1 MSIRL
6 VGPVL
11 LKPPF
16 IPSMS
21 PSFFFP
27 ARKQGDTCWVACIL
41 VFKPSAYADLSIG
54 KSMRDPKIWY

>member
-1 MSIRL
+1 MSIRR

-21 PSFFFP
+21 PGFSP
-27 ARKQGDTCWVACIL
+27 AREQGDTGWVTCIL
-41 VFKPSAYADLSIG
+41 VFKPSTYADLSIG